1 MIVLCFGTFTLC
13 SSPFMLTRIT
23 FSRVPIIGGKEL
35 DLHHLFVE
43 VTSRGGLEKVERIFS

>member
-1 MIVLCFGTFTLC
+1 M
-13 SSPFMLTRIT
+13 IT

-43 VTSRGGLEKVERIFS
+43 VTSRGGLEKVEMNLSMTKDFILRDL